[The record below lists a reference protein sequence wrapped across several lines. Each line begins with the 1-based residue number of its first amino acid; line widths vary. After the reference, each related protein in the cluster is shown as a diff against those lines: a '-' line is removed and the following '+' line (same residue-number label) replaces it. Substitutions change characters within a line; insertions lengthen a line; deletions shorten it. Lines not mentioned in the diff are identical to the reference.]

1 MYRQY
6 DPSERIFVDREEY
19 IQWMDYALQR
29 CKENSVI
36 LHLRGIGGI
45 GKSSLLNYWTNTNDS
60 TVRLDCQQYTEFYAR
75 LDNLAKGAVR
85 VGVNLRRF
93 DLLWHI
99 RKRFVEGV
107 EPATEKGRD
116 WAKEVLIAIPFIGSL
131 ASIGSAIKAVS
142 DNVAPKLRKKYGE
155 VGEWLQERLGSDY
168 VERLLEILWKEPQH
182 AEFLYLD
189 ALLEDINNR
198 KNIDEPILFLFDHSE
213 NVDSE
218 ELRWRYSGRRITEME
233 LWYVFISSLQ
243 NCVGVVASRLGVPT
257 LTDKSIEVEER
268 ELTELDNESS
278 LELLVKRSVTDKEMQ
293 EKIVSVSGGNP
304 FIIDAIC
311 DMHDTKELTMNEI
324 ESLRAETLDDVRL
337 KTWRRLFSHAK
348 DLLNLVDRVGL
359 LPSFDKDSMAIIAP
373 NMKTDQWERLI
384 RLSFV
389 KVREDGSRVLHDL
402 ARDLVRGE
410 LGKQLDPLVTEISG
424 LLETAS
430 NEDKNPALQGIALSV
445 KALAS
450 EVDAIIEV
458 KSLIQDLIDNG
469 YNTKALE
476 IIENTVFHTI
486 LGQAETKGLHGK
498 VLGYLNR
505 FVEAEIVLRE
515 SVELLR
521 EVLESDSEHFL
532 ASTGE
537 YECILGYVLYELTQF
552 NEAEPWYLSSEQKLR
567 KLAKSGDRQHIRL
580 QSLCLASF
588 AFYYYRAQRAPEG
601 VDRALEALEL
611 IKQIDNQVLLPQVL
625 NITAAV
631 LGNVGR
637 YDEAYQIFQ
646 DAIELTRKLVEQPD
660 CNPRTE
666 NSLAGFLGNS
676 SFHIQDDAEWES
688 VYEEIFEIREKFRE
702 NFPTLLA
709 FSKIQYSLQC
719 LSRYKPESA
728 ERSLEEAIAIYQELG
743 KISHGSFTDI
753 IAMAELLLV
762 EVYLLTYR
770 MSDAKLILEKAKAP
784 ETFNTFELSE
794 YQRFINLIIFSIY
807 GRYYSMTNC
816 QEEAISAYTQSLEM
830 LNFMKIDSS
839 EEILFTVMSL
849 NNYSVLLSKL
859 RNLTEAKAQ
868 LNRGIDILSKFGESP
883 AFRLKPILLGNLA
896 LILHLDSDY
905 REAEEYYLAA
915 IKELEELSQSN
926 AIRFLLR
933 LAATLNNYS
942 LLQREKEEAKRAEST
957 LQRSIGI
964 KRRLVESNPT
974 LFNPFL
980 IVALNNYGVLLIE
993 NDRRSDALDAF
1004 QEALAINRAMFEKA
1018 PEMFSVELA
1027 STLHNLG
1034 LLMKMDGNDSKS
1046 REYIQES
1053 FDIKK
1058 KLFDRAPDMFP
1069 GLEDLTIDDLLEEHK
1084 WSVEL
1089 EPSYGFW

>member
-6 DPSERIFVDREEY
+6 DSSERIFVDREEY
-19 IQWMDYALQR
+19 IQWMEEALQR
-29 CKENSVI
+29 CKEKSVI

-45 GKSSLLNYWTNTNDS
+45 GKSSLLNYWTSTIDS
-60 TVRLDCQQYTEFYAR
+60 TVRLDCQQYTEFYSR

-85 VGVNLRRF
+85 VGLNLQRF

-107 EPATEKGRD
+107 EPASEKGRE
-116 WAKEVLIAIPFIGSL
+116 WAKEVLVAIPFIGSL

-142 DNVAPKLRKKYGE
+142 DSVAPKLRKKYGE

-168 VERLLEILWKEPQH
+168 VERLLEVLWKEPQH

-198 KNIDEPILFLFDHSE
+198 KNVDEPILFLFDHSE

-243 NCVGVVASRLGVPT
+243 NCVGVVASRLGVPS
-257 LTDKSIEVEER
+257 LTDKSMKVEER
-268 ELTELDNESS
+268 ELTELDQESCVEF
-278 LELLVKRSVTDKEMQ
+278 LEKRSVTSKEMQ
-293 EKIVSVSGGNP
+293 EKIVSVSAGNP

-311 DMHDTKELTMNEI
+311 DMHDTQELTLNEI
-324 ESLRAETLDDVRL
+324 ETLRAETLDDVRL

-348 DLLNLVDRVGL
+348 DLLNLVDRVGI
-359 LPSFDKDSMAIIAP
+359 LPSFDKESMEIIAP

-389 KVREDGSRVLHDL
+389 KIREDGSRVLHDL
-402 ARDLVRGE
+402 ARDLVRAE

-424 LLETAS
+424 LLEVAS
-430 NEDKNPALQGIALSV
+430 DEEKNPALQGIALSV

-450 EVDAIIEV
+450 EMDAITEV
-458 KSLIQDLIDNG
+458 KNLIQNLIDFG
-469 YNTKALE
+469 YNRKALA

-486 LGQAETKGLHGK
+486 RGQAEIKGLHGK
-498 VLGYLNR
+498 VLADLNR

-515 SVELLR
+515 SVELLG
-521 EVLESDSEHFL
+521 EVLESDSEQFL

-537 YECILGYVLYELTQF
+537 YDGVLGYVLYELTQF
-552 NEAEPWYLSSEQKLR
+552 DEAEQWYLSSEQKLR

-580 QSLCLASF
+580 LSLCLAGF

-611 IKQIDNQVLLPQVL
+611 IQQIENQMLLSRVL

-637 YDEAYQIFQ
+637 YDEAYQIYQ
-646 DAIELTRKLVEQPD
+646 KAIELTRKLIEQPD
-660 CNPRTE
+660 CDPRTE

-676 SFHIQDDAEWES
+676 SFFIQDDAEWERI
-688 VYEEIFEIREKFRE
+688 YEEIFEIREKFRE
-702 NFPTLLA
+702 QFPTALA
-709 FSKIQYSLQC
+709 FTKIQYGLQC
-719 LSRYKPESA
+719 IARYKPKSA
-728 ERSLEEAIAIYQELG
+728 ERGIEEAIAIYQELG
-743 KISHGSFTDI
+743 KISHGSFTDL

-762 EVYLLTYR
+762 EVYLFSYR
-770 MSDAKLILEKAKAP
+770 MSDAKLILAKAKSP
-784 ETFNTFELSE
+784 ETFNAAELSE
-794 YQRFINLIIFSIY
+794 YQKFINLIIFSIY
-807 GRYYSMTNC
+807 GLYYSMTNY
-816 QEEAISAYTQSLEM
+816 QKEAISAYRQSLGL
-830 LNFMKIDSS
+830 LNFMKIDST
-839 EEILFTVMSL
+839 EEVLFSVMSL
-849 NNYSVLLSKL
+849 NNYGVLLSKL
-859 RNLTEAKAQ
+859 RNLTEARVQ
-868 LNRGIDILSKFGESP
+868 LKRGIDIISKFGESP
-883 AFRLKPILLGNLA
+883 AFSLKPILLGNLA
-896 LILHLDSDY
+896 LIQHLDSDY
-905 REAEEYYLAA
+905 REAEENYVDA

-926 AIRFLLR
+926 AIRFLLK
-933 LAATLNNYS
+933 LATTLNNYS
-942 LLQREKEEAKRAEST
+942 LLQREKEEANKAVSI
-957 LQRSIGI
+957 LKRSIEI
-964 KRRLVESNPT
+964 KRRLVETNPA

-980 IVALNNYGVLLIE
+980 MVALNNYGVLLIE
-993 NDRRSDALDAF
+993 NNRRSDALDAF
-1004 QEALAINRAMFEKA
+1004 QEALAIKRVMFEKA
-1018 PEMFSVELA
+1018 PEMFSAELA
-1027 STLHNLG
+1027 TTLHNLG
-1034 LLMKMDGNDSKS
+1034 LIMKVDGNEKKS
-1046 REYIQES
+1046 RDYFQES

-1089 EPSYGFW
+1089 EPSYGYW